1 MGSPRLSPGE
11 RMVLR
16 YSQSSA
22 CWPWHC
28 ADGEAAQQRH
38 EISCARPPRED
49 VEGSALQGLLQ
60 LQIHREHRF
69 GGGFD
74 EPANLHEDATTLVS
88 TGREN
93 FGTRK
98 AGKPFS
104 LEEEGPSSAKRSFT
118 AAQGTTRDRTGR
130 EIAKLGWQLDNTENC
145 EHRLDAASDRTEESA
160 PHGPAIERPGP
171 TWAAMEEHSGELRLA
186 PRPCSSCDKRRR
198 TL

>member
-16 YSQSSA
+16 WRANSA
-22 CWPWHC
+22 N
-28 ADGEAAQQRH
+28 ADGEAAQQRD
-38 EISCARPPRED
+38 EIGCARPPREE

-60 LQIHREHRF
+60 LQLHGEHRF
-69 GGGFD
+69 GGSFD
-74 EPANLHEDATTLVS
+74 EPANLHEDATPLVS
-88 TGREN
+88 TGGET
-93 FGTRK
+93 FGTRR
-98 AGKPFS
+98 AGKRFS
-104 LEEEGPSSAKRSFT
+104 LEIEGPNSAKRTCT

-130 EIAKLGWQLDNTENC
+130 EIAKLGRELDSTENC
-145 EHRLDAASDRTEESA
+145 EHRLDSAADRTEESA
-160 PHGPAIERPGP
+160 PRGPAIERPGP